1 MSGGEQL
8 FFFPQSGSSPGN
20 QLGVPLMVRTA
31 VWSKSGVTVLFELA
45 SVLRETRETRINIG
59 EEDGRHEG
67 TRTPDLYRVKV
78 AL

>member
-1 MSGGEQL
+1 
-8 FFFPQSGSSPGN
+8 
-20 QLGVPLMVRTA
+20 MVRAA

-45 SVLRETRETRINIG
+45 SVLRETRETRMNIG